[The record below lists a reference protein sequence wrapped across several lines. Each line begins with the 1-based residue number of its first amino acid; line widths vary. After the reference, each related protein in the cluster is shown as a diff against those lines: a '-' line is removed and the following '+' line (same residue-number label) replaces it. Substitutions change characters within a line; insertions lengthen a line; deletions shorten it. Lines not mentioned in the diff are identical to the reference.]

1 MKKCCINYGRV
12 YCDIPEYYFNYGLID
27 KSSDIGKKINDV
39 YTDIQLSINDV
50 LCTKRIANL
59 VLEES
64 NKMLKETEIKKSS
77 VNISSF
83 ASGKQWKHLD
93 KIFNHTC
100 GRTSCFSLVM
110 LLSCFI
116 ILYKAGDT
124 KAEEFITPYI
134 KFVYDAA
141 HLYIED
147 RTIKE
152 NEYEVLQYL
161 IDCYDPIM
169 DYIKNPKSDKI
180 DLPAIPKFFIYCCD
194 DEN

>member
-12 YCDIPEYYFNYGLID
+12 YCDVPECCFNYGIIGESL
-27 KSSDIGKKINDV
+27 DIGKTISEIR
-39 YTDIQLSINDV
+39 TDIQLSINDV
-50 LCTKRIANL
+50 LCTKRIAKL
-59 VLEES
+59 VLEKA
-64 NKMLKETEIKKSS
+64 NDMLEETEIKKSS

-83 ASGKQWKHLD
+83 ASQRQWKYLG

-100 GRTSCFSLVM
+100 GRMSCFSLVM
-110 LLSCFI
+110 LLSCFT
-116 ILYKAGDT
+116 ILHKPGDT
-124 KAEEFITPYI
+124 NAEEFIKPYI
-134 KFVYDAA
+134 DFIYDAA
-141 HLYIED
+141 HRYIED
-147 RTIKE
+147 RTINE

-169 DYIKNPKSDKI
+169 DYIKDPKNNKI